1 MTGRNLM
8 AAATV
13 LAAAGV
19 AIIGGWW
26 VAADEPGGQTRRS
39 TISTTARPTADEAMR
54 LARRLVRERRAEVR
68 WLQAQGLRVP
78 VLRCKLATPLERYS
92 CGSARR
98 LTVVNVAADLLM
110 VPSSPH
116 RSFSCVM
123 RTEQG
128 DLWIVNVGD
137 RQCTLTPT
145 RKP

>member
-39 TISTTARPTADEAMR
+39 TITTTAQPTAHEAMT
-54 LARRLVRERRAEVR
+54 LAKRLVREHRDEVR
-68 WLQAQGLRVP
+68 QLQARGLRVP
-78 VLRCKLATPLERYS
+78 VLRCKLATELDRYW

-98 LTVVNVAADLLM
+98 LTVANVAADLSI
-110 VPSSPH
+110 VPSSPQ

-123 RTEQG
+123 RSEQG

-145 RKP
+145 QKP